1 MGKTRKLHRPQK
13 NNFNFKI
20 YLKRIFILLLLQC
33 IGTVVFCQ
41 QEDSLVESNLSGNT
55 EEVLEEDKDSNAPP
69 DTSTIFLRNFDT
81 EAVEEL
87 KEDSELKYKETPT
100 VAESI
105 WDRFL
110 LWLNQ
115 LVQAIFESAVTTDWG
130 RMLMYFVGIII
141 LVVLIMMLLKVNAF
155 KVFYSGQGANT
166 FNYSALDENIHEM
179 DFEKLIQEATRQN
192 DYRLGVRLLFLY
204 ALKILSDKNLIHWNQ
219 GKTNHD
225 YIDELK
231 TKDVKAGFN
240 ELNFY
245 FEYAWYGNFTI
256 NQETFS
262 RVQVIFDEWKGK
274 LK

>member
-1 MGKTRKLHRPQK
+1 M
-13 NNFNFKI
+13 
-20 YLKRIFILLLLQC
+20 KRIFILLLLQC

-41 QEDSLVESNLSGNT
+41 QEDSLVESAVSGDA
-55 EEVLEEDKDSNAPP
+55 EEVLEEDKDSYALP

-81 EAVEEL
+81 ETVEEL
-87 KEDSELKYKETPT
+87 KEDSELQYKETPT

-130 RMLMYFVGIII
+130 RVLMYFVGIII

-204 ALKILSDKNLIHWNQ
+204 ALKMLSDKNLIHWNQ

-245 FEYAWYGNFTI
+245 FEYAWYGNFNI
-256 NQETFS
+256 NQETFY

>member
-1 MGKTRKLHRPQK
+1 M
-13 NNFNFKI
+13 
-20 YLKRIFILLLLQC
+20 KRIFILLLLQC

-87 KEDSELKYKETPT
+87 KEDSELQYKETPT

-130 RMLMYFVGIII
+130 RVLMYFVGIVI

-204 ALKILSDKNLIHWNQ
+204 ALKMLSDKNLIHWNQ

-245 FEYAWYGNFTI
+245 FEYAWYGNFII

>member
-1 MGKTRKLHRPQK
+1 M
-13 NNFNFKI
+13 
-20 YLKRIFILLLLQC
+20 KRIFILLLLQC

-87 KEDSELKYKETPT
+87 KEDSELQYKETPT

-130 RMLMYFVGIII
+130 RVLMYFVGIVI

-204 ALKILSDKNLIHWNQ
+204 ALKMLSDKNLIHWNQ